1 MAMVNQEFESAP
13 MGRLVIARTAAI
25 LAVVFAAMI
34 ANMVVMFRVLPGRAP
49 RKGLAVGAVAP
60 LVVLVVVVPLFH
72 VERSKTARFRIDENC
87 LVLGSR
93 RYPLA
98 GLAAIGRDP
107 EILRWAIRTRGSGGI
122 GAIRGRYWSKQS
134 GKFEAFMTDPE
145 KAVVL
150 RWPDR
155 LVAVSPA
162 DPEFFIL
169 CARSAAG
176 LK

>member
-60 LVVLVVVVPLFH
+60 LVVLVVVVPLFL

-98 GLAAIGRDP
+98 GLARDRP
-107 EILRWAIRTRGSGGI
+107 RPGDPPLGDQDEGKRRTWRRSGDAT
-122 GAIRGRYWSKQS
+122 GAS
-134 GKFEAFMTDPE
+134 
-145 KAVVL
+145 
-150 RWPDR
+150 
-155 LVAVSPA
+155 SPA
-162 DPEFFIL
+162 SSTP
-169 CARSAAG
+169 S
-176 LK
+176 